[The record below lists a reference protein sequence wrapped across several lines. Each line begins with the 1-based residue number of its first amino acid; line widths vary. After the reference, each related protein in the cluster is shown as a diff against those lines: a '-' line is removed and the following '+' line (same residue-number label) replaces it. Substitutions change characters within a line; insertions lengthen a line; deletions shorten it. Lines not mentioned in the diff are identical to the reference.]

1 MLRRSLQNMA
11 NSLRKVQ
18 DRARR
23 SSIATTETET
33 ERSIKALFS
42 ERIVKGRPDLFV
54 PSTPIPTDMDESE
67 VSSPLGVLQINVSG
81 FVYLLYVPHVQFS
94 QFLKQSSSASTDGD
108 DQDAKQRDFNKRMG
122 RSDAE
127 SSLISLFLV
136 LNETPR
142 ICFCK
147 QTKTHVNLQFHR
159 FEFVYP
165 YSKDVTTQS
174 STRPPKLQR

>member
-67 VSSPLGVLQINVSG
+67 ASSPLGVLQNNVSG

-94 QFLKQSSSASTDGD
+94 QFLKQSSSASTEGD

-127 SSLISLFLV
+127 SSLISLFLTRRY
-136 LNETPR
+136 LRAALSNFCEETR
-142 ICFCK
+142 R
-147 QTKTHVNLQFHR
+147 L
-159 FEFVYP
+159 
-165 YSKDVTTQS
+165 YSEAKPQDYAATPLPS
-174 STRPPKLQR
+174 P

>member
-1 MLRRSLQNMA
+1 MA

-67 VSSPLGVLQINVSG
+67 VSSPLGVLQNNVSG
-81 FVYLLYVPHVQFS
+81 FVSLLSVPHVQFS

-127 SSLISLFLV
+127 SSFFSLTDSQIS
-136 LNETPR
+136 PR
-142 ICFCK
+142 RAE
-147 QTKTHVNLQFHR
+147 QLLRRDAPALQRGEAAGLRGDAAAFAVAAWR
-159 FEFVYP
+159 RCV
-165 YSKDVTTQS
+165 VGR
-174 STRPPKLQR
+174 STRTRW

>member
-1 MLRRSLQNMA
+1 MA

-67 VSSPLGVLQINVSG
+67 AFKQKNLAASRRRKETAAIMTVIMYAAAIIVVLACI
-81 FVYLLYVPHVQFS
+81 FAYVF
-94 QFLKQSSSASTDGD
+94 D
-108 DQDAKQRDFNKRMG
+108 
-122 RSDAE
+122 
-127 SSLISLFLV
+127 
-136 LNETPR
+136 
-142 ICFCK
+142 
-147 QTKTHVNLQFHR
+147 KT
-159 FEFVYP
+159 
-165 YSKDVTTQS
+165 
-174 STRPPKLQR
+174 

>member
-67 VSSPLGVLQINVSG
+67 ASSPLGVLQNNVSG
-81 FVYLLYVPHVQFS
+81 FVALLYVPHVQFS
-94 QFLKQSSSASTDGD
+94 QFLKQSSSASTAGD

-127 SSLISLFLV
+127 SSLISLFLTRRY
-136 LNETPR
+136 LRAALSNFCEETR
-142 ICFCK
+142 R
-147 QTKTHVNLQFHR
+147 L
-159 FEFVYP
+159 
-165 YSKDVTTQS
+165 YSAEKPQDYAATPLPS
-174 STRPPKLQR
+174 P